1 MRAAVLYG
9 ILGSL
14 ALTGLATAPAADAAR
29 DTGTRTPAPV
39 SVSRAAEGPEARGV
53 AVAAARAA
61 RAGVDFGA
69 CPAAE
74 GLPAPVECGTV
85 TVPLDY
91 ARPGGRQLKL
101 TVSHVG
107 ATGPRA
113 ERQGKLVFNPGG
125 PGTSGNYFPLLSRS
139 PEWRRLAEVYDFVG
153 YAPRGVDRS
162 GALSCQHPD
171 KFMKAPS
178 NTSER
183 PSEREKRARIAQ
195 ARAYADGCAENAGLR
210 HYTSLNNAR
219 DLDVLRAA
227 LGERRL
233 TYLGAS
239 YGTYF
244 GSLYAALFPGHVRR
258 MVFDSPVDPDPR
270 QIWYGNNLRQSAAFE
285 ERWADWQR
293 WVARHDDVY
302 HLGGSRREVAAAY
315 EQARRMIEKKPA
327 GGRVGTAQLQAG
339 FLQAAYADAYWAPAA
354 TALADYLAG
363 KPGALVEFAAD
374 DPADNAAEENGNAV
388 YTAVECNDAP
398 WPTNWKTWDRDNSRL
413 ARVAPFE
420 TWENAWMNLPCAFW
434 SAPRQRPLDV
444 RTDAGELPPV
454 LLLAAE
460 RDAAT
465 PYDGARELA
474 RRLGGSADLVTEK
487 DAGSHGLAG
496 GANDCVNKHV
506 DRYLRTGRAPGDVTC
521 APHPEPK
528 AVRGGKRS
536 VAPGA
541 GGPADG

>member
-1 MRAAVLYG
+1 MLYG

-14 ALTGLATAPAADAAR
+14 ALTGLAAAPAADAAR
-29 DTGTRTPAPV
+29 TGTAVP
-39 SVSRAAEGPEARGV
+39 VSRAAEGPEARGV

-61 RAGVDFGA
+61 KAGVDFA
-69 CPAAE
+69 RCPAAE
-74 GLPAPVECGTV
+74 GLPAPIECGTV
-85 TVPLDY
+85 AVPLDY
-91 ARPGGRQLKL
+91 ARPGGRQLEL
-101 TVSHVG
+101 TVSRIG

-113 ERQGKLVFNPGG
+113 ERQGRLVFNPGG
-125 PGTSGNYFPLLSRS
+125 PGGSGTYFPLLSRS
-139 PEWRRLAEVYDFVG
+139 PEWRRLAEAYDFVG
-153 YAPRGVDRS
+153 YAPRGVERS
-162 GALSCQHPD
+162 GALSCQDPD
-171 KFMKAPS
+171 EFMKAPS
-178 NTSER
+178 NTSPR
-183 PSEREKRARIAQ
+183 PSEREKRARIEK
-195 ARAYADGCAENAGLR
+195 ARAYADGCAGIPGLR

-227 LGERRL
+227 LGERKL

-244 GSLYAALFPGHVRR
+244 GSLYAALFPDHVRR

-293 WVARHDDVY
+293 WVARHHDVY
-302 HLGGSRREVAAAY
+302 RLGRSRWEVAAAY
-315 EQARRMIEKKPA
+315 ERARELIEKEPVA
-327 GGRVGTAQLQAG
+327 GKVGTAQLQAG
-339 FLQAAYADAYWAPAA
+339 FLRAAYADGYWAPAA
-354 TALADYLAG
+354 TALADYLDG
-363 KPGALVEFAAD
+363 RPGTLAEFAAD
-374 DPADNAAEENGNAV
+374 DPEDNGAEENGNAV

-398 WPTNWKTWDRDNSRL
+398 WPTDWETWDRDNSRL

-434 SAPRQRPLDV
+434 AGPRQQPLDV
-444 RTDAGELPPV
+444 RTGAGELPPV

-496 GANDCVNKHV
+496 GANACVNKHV
-506 DRYLRTGRAPGDVTC
+506 DTYLLTGRAPGDVNC

-528 AVRGGKRS
+528 AERGRKRS

-541 GGPADG
+541 GGPAVG

>member
-14 ALTGLATAPAADAAR
+14 ALTGLAAAPAADAAR
-29 DTGTRTPAPV
+29 TATAV
-39 SVSRAAEGPEARGV
+39 HVSRAADGPEARGV
-53 AVAAARAA
+53 AVAADRAA
-61 RAGVDFGA
+61 GAGVDFGP

-74 GLPAPVECGTV
+74 GLPAPIECGTV
-85 TVPLDY
+85 AVPLDY
-91 ARPGGRQLKL
+91 AHPGGRQLKL
-101 TVSHVG
+101 TVSRIG

-125 PGTSGNYFPLLSRS
+125 PGGSGTYFPLLSRS
-139 PEWRRLAEVYDFVG
+139 PQWRRLAAAYDFVG
-153 YAPRGVDRS
+153 YAPRGVERS
-162 GALSCQHPD
+162 GALSCQDPD
-171 KFMKAPS
+171 EFMKAPS
-178 NTSER
+178 NTSEH
-183 PSEREKRARIAQ
+183 PSEREKRTRIERAHAYANGCARI
-195 ARAYADGCAENAGLR
+195 AGLR

-219 DLDVLRAA
+219 DLEVLRAA
-227 LGERRL
+227 LGERKL

-244 GSLYAALFPGHVRR
+244 GSLYAALYPGHVRR

-293 WVARHDDVY
+293 WVAKHDDVY
-302 HLGGSRREVAAAY
+302 GLGRSRWEVAAAY
-315 EQARRMIEKKPA
+315 QRARERIEKEPVA
-327 GGRVGTAQLQAG
+327 GRIGTAQLQAA
-339 FLQAAYADAYWAPAA
+339 FLRAVYADGYWAPAA
-354 TALADYLAG
+354 SALADYLG
-363 KPGALVEFAAD
+363 GRPGTLAEFAAG
-374 DPADNAAEENGNAV
+374 DPSDNAAEENGNAV

-398 WPTNWKTWDRDNSRL
+398 WPTDWETWDRDNSRL

-434 SAPRQRPLDV
+434 TGPRQQPLDV

-496 GANDCVNKHV
+496 GGNGCVNKHV
-506 DRYLRTGRAPGDVTC
+506 DTYLLTGRKPGDVTC

-528 AVRGGKRS
+528 AERGGKRS
-536 VAPGA
+536 VAPGT
-541 GGPADG
+541 GGPAVG

>member
-14 ALTGLATAPAADAAR
+14 ALTGLAAAPAAYAAR
-29 DTGTRTPAPV
+29 TGTPV
-39 SVSRAAEGPEARGV
+39 PVAQAAEGPEARGT

-61 RAGVDFGA
+61 EAGVDFGT

-85 TVPLDY
+85 AVPLDY
-91 ARPGGRQLKL
+91 ARPDGRQLKL
-101 TVSHVG
+101 TVSRIG

-113 ERQGKLVFNPGG
+113 ERQGGLVFNPGG
-125 PGTSGNYFPLLSRS
+125 PGGSGMYFPLLSRS
-139 PEWRRLAEVYDFVG
+139 PRWQGLAEVYDFVG
-153 YAPRGVDRS
+153 YAPRGVGRS
-162 GALSCQHPD
+162 GALSCQDPEQ
-171 KFMKAPS
+171 FVQAPS
-178 NTSER
+178 NTSPH
-183 PSEREKRARIAQ
+183 PSEREKKARIAQ

-244 GSLYAALFPGHVRR
+244 GSLYAALFPDRVRR

-302 HLGGSRREVAAAY
+302 HLGDSRWQVAAAY
-315 EQARRMIEKKPA
+315 RRARLMIEKEPA
-327 GGRVGTAQLQAG
+327 GDRVGTAQLQAA
-339 FLQAAYADAYWAPAA
+339 FLQAAYSDDYWAPAA

-363 KPGALVEFAAD
+363 RPGTLVDFAAD
-374 DPADNAAEENGNAV
+374 DPEDNAAEENGNAV

-398 WPTNWKTWDRDNSRL
+398 WPTDWETWDRDNSRL
-413 ARVAPFE
+413 AHVAPFE
-420 TWENAWMNLPCAFW
+420 TWQNAWMNLPCAFW
-434 SAPRQRPLDV
+434 PAPRQQPLDV

-465 PYDGARELA
+465 PYEGARELA

-496 GANDCVNKHV
+496 GENDCVTKHV
-506 DRYLRTGRAPGDVTC
+506 DTYLRTGRAPGDVTC
-521 APHPEPK
+521 APRPEPK
-528 AVRGGKRS
+528 AERS
-536 VAPGA
+536 GQRSAA
-541 GGPADG
+541 GGPAGG

>member
-14 ALTGLATAPAADAAR
+14 ALTGLAAAPAADAAR
-29 DTGTRTPAPV
+29 TATAV
-39 SVSRAAEGPEARGV
+39 HVSRAADGPEARGA
-53 AVAAARAA
+53 AVAADRAA
-61 RAGVDFGA
+61 GAGVDFGR
-69 CPAAE
+69 CQAAE
-74 GLPAPVECGTV
+74 GLPAPIECGTV
-85 TVPLDY
+85 AVPLDY
-91 ARPGGRQLKL
+91 AHPRGRQLKL
-101 TVSHVG
+101 TVSRIG

-125 PGTSGNYFPLLSRS
+125 PGGSGTYFPLLSRS
-139 PEWRRLAEVYDFVG
+139 PEWRRLAAAYDFVG
-153 YAPRGVDRS
+153 YAPRGVERS
-162 GALSCQHPD
+162 GALSCQDPD
-171 KFMKAPS
+171 EFMKAPS
-178 NTSER
+178 NTSEH
-183 PSEREKRARIAQ
+183 PSEREKRARIERAH
-195 ARAYADGCAENAGLR
+195 AYANGCARIAGLR

-219 DLDVLRAA
+219 DLEVLRAA
-227 LGERRL
+227 LGERKL

-244 GSLYAALFPGHVRR
+244 GSLYAALYPGHVRR
-258 MVFDSPVDPDPR
+258 MVLDSPVDPDPR

-293 WVARHDDVY
+293 WVAKHDDVY
-302 HLGGSRREVAAAY
+302 GLGRSRWEVAAAY
-315 EQARRMIEKKPA
+315 QRARERIEKEPVA
-327 GGRVGTAQLQAG
+327 GRIGTAQLQAA
-339 FLQAAYADAYWAPAA
+339 FLRAVYADGYWAPAA
-354 TALADYLAG
+354 TALADYLG
-363 KPGALVEFAAD
+363 GRPGTLAEFAAD
-374 DPADNAAEENGNAV
+374 DPSDNAAEENGNAV

-398 WPTNWKTWDRDNSRL
+398 WPTDWETWDRDNSRL

-434 SAPRQRPLDV
+434 TGPRQQPLDV
-444 RTDAGELPPV
+444 RTGAGELPPV

-496 GANDCVNKHV
+496 GENGCVNKHV
-506 DRYLRTGRAPGDVTC
+506 DTYLLTGRKPGDVAC

-528 AVRGGKRS
+528 AERGGKRS
-536 VAPGA
+536 VAPGT
-541 GGPADG
+541 GGPAVG

>member
-14 ALTGLATAPAADAAR
+14 ALTGLAAAPAADAAR
-29 DTGTRTPAPV
+29 TGSAVP
-39 SVSRAAEGPEARGV
+39 VSRAAEGPEARGV

-61 RAGVDFGA
+61 GAGVDFGP

-85 TVPLDY
+85 AVPMDY
-91 ARPGGRQLKL
+91 ARPGGRQLRL
-101 TVSHVG
+101 TVTHIG

-125 PGTSGNYFPLLSRS
+125 PGASGTYFPLLSRS
-139 PEWRRLAEVYDFVG
+139 PEWRRLAEAYDFVG
-153 YAPRGVDRS
+153 YAPRGVERS
-162 GALSCQHPD
+162 GALSCQDPD
-171 KFMKAPS
+171 EFMKAPS
-178 NTSER
+178 NTSEH
-183 PSEREKRARIAQ
+183 PSEREKRARIQ
-195 ARAYADGCAENAGLR
+195 KARAYADGCARIAGLR

-219 DLDVLRAA
+219 DLEVLRAA

-244 GSLYAALFPGHVRR
+244 GSLYAALYPGHVRR
-258 MVFDSPVDPDPR
+258 MVFDSPVDPDPG
-270 QIWYGNNLRQSAAFE
+270 QIWYGSNLRQSAAFE

-302 HLGGSRREVAAAY
+302 RLGRSRWEVAAAY
-315 EQARRMIEKKPA
+315 RRARKMIEKEPA
-327 GGRVGTAQLQAG
+327 GGRIGTAQLQAG
-339 FLQAAYADAYWAPAA
+339 FLRAAYNDGYWAPAA
-354 TALADYLAG
+354 GALADYLDG
-363 KPGALVEFAAD
+363 KPRTLVEFAAD
-374 DPADNAAEENGNAV
+374 DPSDNAAQENGNAV

-398 WPTNWKTWDRDNSRL
+398 WPTDWETWDRDNSRL

-434 SAPRQRPLDV
+434 AGPRQQPLDV
-444 RTDAGELPPV
+444 RTAAGELPPV

-496 GANDCVNKHV
+496 GENACVNAYV
-506 DRYLRTGRAPGDVTC
+506 DTYLLTGRTPGDANC
-521 APHPEPK
+521 APRPEPR
-528 AVRGGKRS
+528 AQRDGTRS
-536 VAPGA
+536 VAPGT
-541 GGPADG
+541 GGPAVG